1 MDFFVNCVLVDVFLC
16 VWVFFV
22 CVYLGFILVY
32 FSLFFLIFSLDGD
45 FWLVIISVC
54 FGFFLF
60 AGLAAGL
67 CRVMI

>member
-1 MDFFVNCVLVDVFLC
+1 MCLGF
-16 VWVFFV
+16 FFV

-32 FSLFFLIFSLDGD
+32 FSLFLIFSLDGD

-54 FGFFLF
+54 FGFFF
-60 AGLAAGL
+60 AGFAAGL